1 MFFAYSYIFIKY
13 WNQHQVNLQQ
23 QVGKINSWQDLCW
36 LVILIPHW
44 HFGSWL
50 IYPFMQNRNER
61 QHLSAMNRDRICY
74 KDIQKKTEEKWKIVL
89 HTKIINNQLIYIN
102 VNAEKNVKF
111 KPHHYKLCLETIYDQ
126 LCHTSG
132 SLLTCGILCFI
143 TSFFVLRAQ
152 AQGVSAVSQMPF
164 LIPSSGL
171 IWVIKRNFYFRLK
184 GNSYSGSYAHLPALC
199 LSTLNIHGASY
210 SGPNTLVVLLS

>member
-50 IYPFMQNRNER
+50 IYPFMQNRNEK

-74 KDIQKKTEEKWKIVL
+74 KGIQKKTEEKWKIVL

-102 VNAEKNVKF
+102 VNVEKNVKF

-126 LCHTSG
+126 LCHHTWLPAYLWNSMFHHFLFCSQGPGTG
-132 SLLTCGILCFI
+132 SLC
-143 TSFFVLRAQ
+143 SFSNAISHSFKWL
-152 AQGVSAVSQMPF
+152 
-164 LIPSSGL
+164 
-171 IWVIKRNFYFRLK
+171 N
-184 GNSYSGSYAHLPALC
+184 
-199 LSTLNIHGASY
+199 LSD
-210 SGPNTLVVLLS
+210 